1 MSTTAAF
8 GGDQGAPSSSPVEND
23 AVIIKKLFGG
33 GGVGVVKVEEGD
45 GSGVITQCA
54 QFPIASF
61 DRKNKGL
68 TSIIQNLK
76 VRHQKGK

>member
-1 MSTTAAF
+1 MSTVAF
-8 GGDQGAPSSSPVEND
+8 GGDQSAPSSSTAEND
-23 AVIIKKLFGG
+23 AMIIKKLFS

-76 VRHQKGK
+76 VRHRKGK